1 MLTKLLVHHPE
12 IAYLEHMRNS
22 RISRAFTPGGNS
34 ERKAFA
40 VGIVVLLCLAL
51 LDYSLGEDFRLH
63 SLYLFPFAYIA
74 IQCTRVPLV
83 FFAAAL
89 TFALQGTVL
98 FFYPIPLTTKIVST
112 LVSLSIVCL
121 TGGMA
126 RSLRKTLVA
135 THHDATHDALTGL
148 HNRRSFDGFLEAEI
162 ARQRRYGS
170 RFSLLLV
177 DLDRFKELN
186 DERGHNAG
194 DNALR
199 FAAKALKRSTRDSD
213 IVARFGGDE
222 FAILLPNSSHADC
235 SAICANIIR
244 NVDED
249 MAAEGYAV
257 TASIGSRTF
266 EVEPDGLSSAIR
278 QADEALYTA
287 KSRGRNQFV
296 SV

>member
-1 MLTKLLVHHPE
+1 MPTKLLVRHRE
-12 IAYLEHMRNS
+12 IAYLERMRNS
-22 RISRAFTPGGNS
+22 GISRAFTPGGNS

-40 VGIVVLLCLAL
+40 VGIVVLFCLAL
-51 LDYSLGEDFRLH
+51 LDFSLGEDFRLH

-74 IQCTRVPLV
+74 IHCTRVPLV
-83 FFAAAL
+83 IFAAAL

-121 TGGMA
+121 TGGLA

-148 HNRRSFDGFLEAEI
+148 QNRRSFDNFLEAEI

-186 DERGHNAG
+186 DERGHDVG

-199 FAAKALKRSTRDSD
+199 LAAKALKQSTRDSD

-244 NVDED
+244 NIEED
-249 MAAEGYAV
+249 MTVAGFGV
-257 TASIGSRTF
+257 TASIGSTTF
-266 EVEPDGLSSAIR
+266 DVEPDSPSRAIKK
-278 QADEALYTA
+278 ADEALYSA
-287 KSRGRNQFV
+287 KARGRNQFV
-296 SV
+296 SM

>member
-1 MLTKLLVHHPE
+1 MPAKQPARHRE
-12 IAYLEHMRNS
+12 MRYLERMRNS
-22 RISRAFTPGGNS
+22 RISRAFTPGAIS

-40 VGIVVLLCLAL
+40 VGIVVLFGLAF
-51 LDYSLGEDFRLH
+51 LDYSLGEEFRLH

-74 IQCTRVPLV
+74 IHCTRVLQV
-83 FFAAAL
+83 VFAAAV
-89 TFALQGTVL
+89 TFALQGTVI
-98 FFYPIPLTTKIVST
+98 FFYPIPLNTKIVST
-112 LVSLSIVCL
+112 LASLSIVCL
-121 TGGMA
+121 TGGLA
-126 RSLRKTLVA
+126 RSLRKTLVT

-148 HNRRSFDGFLEAEI
+148 QNRRSFDDFLEAEI

-170 RFSLLLV
+170 HFSLLLV

-199 FAAKALKRSTRDSD
+199 LAAKALKRSTRDSD

-222 FAILLPNSSHADC
+222 FAILLPNSSHTDC
-235 SAICANIIR
+235 AAICANIIK
-244 NVDED
+244 NVDAE
-249 MAAEGYAV
+249 MTAAGYRV

-266 EVEPDGLSSAIR
+266 DIEPDSASSAIR
-278 QADEALYTA
+278 QADEALYAA
-287 KSRGRNQFV
+287 KARGRNQFV